1 MLLSDKNKMRILY
14 NEIAAVIGYY
24 RHWPCNTPKNKC
36 EASLRDTLINIS
48 LEKNCRHPRLVPGNT
63 ENERFKCY
71 SQLLIISRFNIEI
84 WIEESVRENIRSVM
98 LWFEVC
104 GNNQQLLYFW
114 LKSPLPE
121 KVFIQIFTYNILPL
135 SSVYFLHIL
144 HIFTSVVNLEA
155 ARMSNKCFFVLGGIK
170 LCMP

>member
-48 LEKNCRHPRLVPGNT
+48 FN
-63 ENERFKCY
+63 Y
-71 SQLLIISRFNIEI
+71 NIEI

-155 ARMSNKCFFVLGGIK
+155 ARMSNKCFFVLGGSKSHTISFWGCLVK
-170 LCMP
+170 